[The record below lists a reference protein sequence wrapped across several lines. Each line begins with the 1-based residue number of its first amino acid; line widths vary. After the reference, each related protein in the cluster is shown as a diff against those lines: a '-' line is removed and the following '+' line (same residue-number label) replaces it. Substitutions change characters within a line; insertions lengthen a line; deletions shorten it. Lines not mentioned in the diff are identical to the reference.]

1 MVDGDAPPSAGL
13 APAAVSPRPKVEWR
27 CTKKVKEMRS
37 SLIGLTVG
45 MLLLMALPACEDDPE
60 SYVPLKPSDAAVGD
74 AARPDGGSL
83 DGGAGS
89 GGQLVDAAGID
100 ASIDA
105 SQVASNDA
113 STQSDAGR

>member
-1 MVDGDAPPSAGL
+1 
-13 APAAVSPRPKVEWR
+13 
-27 CTKKVKEMRS
+27 
-37 SLIGLTVG
+37 
-45 MLLLMALPACEDDPE
+45 
-60 SYVPLKPSDAAVGD
+60 
-74 AARPDGGSL
+74 L